1 MRALPIAAALLL
13 ASTPTA
19 SAAARLGAPDVL
31 RVSRAADERTH
42 PSARTEQWEIQ
53 AVHPRTRRA
62 VLIRLRH
69 AEGFPTAVVTVPGE
83 DGRQRRLEP
92 DLVFRG
98 GDERGARFDGPDGAA
113 SIAWPGR
120 RITVELRDPQISGRL
135 TFSGR
140 PGPLAVGWSLGEAIR
155 YPQARAERVGANYN
169 VPVAVGHVRGRLDVL
184 GRPLELN
191 GWRGSFEHIWGSFSY
206 EDRANWA
213 HWDAYTVHRQAT
225 TWLAFGM
232 NRRDAILGPGARDAQ
247 WLGVLARVRPGG
259 TRLCR
264 PRIDRRAWS
273 FPFPITADPVA
284 HRLVARCR
292 GMSARFTEGRRPRAW
307 LRDEVY
313 NSARAQAIKARVHGG
328 GFGVARHDS
337 YDG

>member
-1 MRALPIAAALLL
+1 MRALPIAAVALL
-13 ASTPTA
+13 ATTSPV

-31 RVSRAADERTH
+31 RVSRAGDERAH
-42 PSARTEQWEIQ
+42 PSARTEQWEFQ
-53 AVHPRTRRA
+53 AVDPRTHRA

-69 AEGFPTAVVTVPGE
+69 AESFPTAVVTVPGE
-83 DGRQRRLEP
+83 AGSQRRLEP

-98 GDERGARFDGPDGAA
+98 GDEHGARFDGPEGAA
-113 SIAWPGR
+113 RIAWPGR
-120 RITVELRDPQISGRL
+120 RITLELRDPQISGVL
-135 TFSGR
+135 TLRGR
-140 PGPLAVGWSLGEAIR
+140 PGPLATGWSLGEAFR
-155 YPQARAERVGANYN
+155 YPQMRAERVVANYD
-169 VPVAVGHVRGRLDVL
+169 VPVAAGRVHGRLDVL
-184 GRPLELN
+184 GRPLDLG

-213 HWDAYTVHRQAT
+213 HWDAYTVHRRAT

-247 WLGVLARVRPGG
+247 WLGVLARVRRGG
-259 TRLCR
+259 TRICR
-264 PRIDRRAWS
+264 PRVDRRAWS
-273 FPFPITADPVA
+273 FPNPITADPVA

-292 GMSARFTEGRRPRAW
+292 GMRTTFTEGTRPRAW

-313 NSARAQAIKARVHGG
+313 NSVRAQAIKARTRGG